1 MTDIVERLNVAAKT
15 AEASDWC
22 SVGPNML
29 YEAAAEITRLRALVE
44 EMGKIADRIDRQ
56 VKASDGYAEEYARA
70 DEMRPTTW
78 QISNSHFTDLARELR
93 TLAKAK
99 EQS

>member
-1 MTDIVERLNVAAKT
+1 MTDIDTATRIAVESVRAVTDAYGPELAAK
-15 AEASDWC
+15 D
-22 SVGPNML
+22 
-29 YEAAAEITRLRALVE
+29 AEIVFLRALVV

-56 VKASDGYAEEYARA
+56 VKASDGYAEEYAKE
-70 DEMRPTTW
+70 DEPRPTTW